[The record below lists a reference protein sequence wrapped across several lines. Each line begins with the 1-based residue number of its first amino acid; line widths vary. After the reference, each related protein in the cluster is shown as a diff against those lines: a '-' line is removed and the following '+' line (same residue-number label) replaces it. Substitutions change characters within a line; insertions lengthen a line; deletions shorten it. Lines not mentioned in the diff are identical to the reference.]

1 MLAVFTAFQLNF
13 FEQHTFTYHSIKPHY
28 FDMKAILQLTFFVT
42 LLFGSV
48 QLSAQ
53 VKKTT
58 TKKKVSTVKKTIK
71 KPVVKA
77 KPIAVP
83 AEVFTRVK
91 ISTDLGEIVVKLY
104 NKTPQHRDNFIKLVG
119 DHFYDSLLFHRVI
132 SGFMVQG
139 GDPNSKAAPAG
150 SRLGMGDVGYTIPA
164 ELDSTLYHKRGA
176 LCAAR
181 TDNPEKASSGC
192 QFYIVH
198 GRKSSDGE
206 LDNIQMQRGFTY
218 SPAQR
223 MTYKMNGGTPMLDK
237 NYTVFGEVESGME
250 VIDSIATVAKD
261 GNNRPIADVRMR
273 MELVK

>member
-1 MLAVFTAFQLNF
+1 MKPILKCIF
-13 FEQHTFTYHSIKPHY
+13 FITLFFGS
-28 FDMKAILQLTFFVT
+28 LQLA
-42 LLFGSV
+42 
-48 QLSAQ
+48 AQ

-58 TKKKVSTVKKTIK
+58 VK
-71 KPVVKA
+71 KPVAVVKKSTK
-77 KPIAVP
+77 KPVIKTKTIALP

-91 ISTDLGEIVVKLY
+91 ITTDLGEIVVKLY
-104 NKTPQHRDNFIKLVG
+104 NKTPLHRDNFIKLVG

-132 SGFMVQG
+132 NGFMVQG
-139 GDPNSKAAPAG
+139 GDPNSKTAPSG
-150 SRLGMGDVGYTIPA
+150 SMLGMGDVGYTIPA
-164 ELDSTLYHKRGA
+164 EFDSTLYHKRGA

-181 TDNPEKASSGC
+181 TENPEKASSGC

-198 GRKSSDGE
+198 GRKISDGE

-250 VIDSIATVAKD
+250 VVDKIATVAKD
-261 GNNRPIADVRMR
+261 GNNRPITDIRMM

>member
-1 MLAVFTAFQLNF
+1 M
-13 FEQHTFTYHSIKPHY
+13 KP
-28 FDMKAILQLTFFVT
+28 ILQLTFFFT
-42 LLFGSV
+42 LFFGSL
-48 QLSAQ
+48 QLAAQAKKSTAKKPASA
-53 VKKTT
+53 VKKT
-58 TKKKVSTVKKTIK
+58 SK
-71 KPVVKA
+71 KPAIKT
-77 KPIAVP
+77 KTIAVP

-91 ISTDLGEIVVKLY
+91 ITTDLGEIIVKLY
-104 NKTPQHRDNFIKLVG
+104 NKTPKHRDNFIKLVG

-132 SGFMVQG
+132 NGFMVQG
-139 GDPNSKAAPAG
+139 GDPNSKTAPSG
-150 SRLGMGDVGYTIPA
+150 NMLGMGDVGYTIPA
-164 ELDSTLYHKRGA
+164 EFDSTLYHKRGA

-206 LDNIQMQRGFTY
+206 LDNLQMQRGFKY

-223 MTYKMNGGTPMLDK
+223 MTYKMNGGTPFLDL

-250 VIDSIATVAKD
+250 VVDKIATVAKD
-261 GNNRPIADVRMR
+261 GNNRPISDIRMM